1 MADLLVRGIDAA
13 LVEALK
19 ARAARHKRSVEDEH
33 RSFLAAAL
41 AGPRRRT
48 LAEAIACIPNVGRDQ
63 DFERTA
69 EDDGTS
75 LRAD

>member
-1 MADLLVRGIDAA
+1 MADLLVRDIDAA

-19 ARAARHKRSVEDEH
+19 TRAARHKRSAEEEH
-33 RSFLAAAL
+33 RLILAAAL
-41 AGPRRRT
+41 ARPRRRS

-69 EDDGTS
+69 EDGETS
-75 LRAD
+75 L